1 MPLLPRILLLTLA
14 LFTASSHAA
23 DPPYPDNKPIRLI
36 VPAAPGGGA
45 DFVARILGQKL
56 GEALG
61 QTVVV
66 DNRAGASGTI
76 AADNTAKASPD
87 GHTLLIGQSTSI
99 VIAPHMYAK
108 LGYDTLR
115 DLVPITLVAQ
125 LPNILVVH
133 PSVKALS
140 VKELIALA
148 KARPDLLNYGS
159 SGNGAPSHLA
169 GEMFKSAA
177 GVGMVHVPYKGAGP
191 AVDDLLAGQI
201 QLMFA
206 PIVAV
211 LPQVKAGR
219 LRALAVTSSA
229 RSAAAPEVPTLAE
242 SGLPGYEISS
252 WFGLFAP
259 AGTPPAVV
267 DRLYRESAK
276 ALQSADVR
284 ERFAQEGAEPMG
296 STPAEFGGYV
306 KSEFAKYGRIVKGIG
321 IKAE

>member
-125 LPNILVVH
+125 LPNIRVVH

-148 KARPDLLNYGS
+148 KARPDLLNYSS

-284 ERFAQEGAEPMG
+284 ERFAQEGAEPVG

>member
-61 QTVVV
+61 PTVVV

-284 ERFAQEGAEPMG
+284 ERFAQEGAEPVG

>member
-1 MPLLPRILLLTLA
+1 MTLRSRLLLLTLA
-14 LFTASSHAA
+14 ILAPPVLAA

-56 GEALG
+56 GESLG

-76 AADNTAKASPD
+76 AADNTAKAAPD

-115 DLVPITLVAQ
+115 DLAPITLVAQ
-125 LPNILVVH
+125 VPNILVVH
-133 PSVKALS
+133 PSVKAAN

-177 GVGMVHVPYKGAGP
+177 GVTMTHVPYKGAGP
-191 AVDDLLAGQI
+191 AVNDLVAGQI
-201 QLMFA
+201 QIMFA

-219 LRALAVTSSA
+219 LRALAVTSAA
-229 RSAAAPEVPTLAE
+229 RSAAAAEVPTLAE

-259 AGTPPAVV
+259 SGTPPAVIE
-267 DRLYRESAK
+267 RLYKESAK

-284 ERFAQEGAEPMG
+284 ERFAHEGAEPG
-296 STPAEFGGYV
+296 GNPPAEFSGYV
-306 KSEFAKYGRIVKGIG
+306 KGEFAKFGRIVKGIG

>member
-1 MPLLPRILLLTLA
+1 MPLLPRILLVTLA
-14 LFTASSHAA
+14 FFTASTQAA
-23 DPPYPDNKPIRLI
+23 DLPYPDNKPIRLI

-56 GEALG
+56 GESLG

-66 DNRAGASGTI
+66 DNRSGASGTI
-76 AADNTAKASPD
+76 AADNTAKAAPD

-115 DLVPITLVAQ
+115 DLVPVTLVAQ
-125 LPNILVVH
+125 VPNILVVH
-133 PSVKALS
+133 PSIKATN

-148 KARPDLLNYGS
+148 KARPDSLNYGS

-169 GEMFKSAA
+169 GEMFKSGA
-177 GVGMVHVPYKGAGP
+177 GVTMTHVPYKGAGP
-191 AVDDLLAGQI
+191 AVNDLVAGQI
-201 QLMFA
+201 QIMFA

-284 ERFAQEGAEPMG
+284 ERFAQEGAEPVG